1 MRNILAVIFTF
12 CAFVVFG
19 QGLQPQSAVQREG
32 FVIGFGIG
40 GGVISVSDSYQEVAF
55 DKASGGI
62 SFPNLKIGLMLSDRL
77 ALLATF
83 PGMIYEHEGKDRSFE
98 AFIPSLQYWVGDRW
112 WINGGIGLAMD
123 FPAFYEVDDF
133 KDEEWNFGCAVA
145 ASAGYELIQREK
157 FVLDLQTKIHLG
169 RTFLDNDAHRDGV
182 AFTIGLGFNW
192 Y

>member
-1 MRNILAVIFTF
+1 MAVIFTF

-62 SFPNLKIGLMLSDRL
+62 SLPNLKIGLMLSDRL

-123 FPAFYEVDDF
+123 FPALYEVDDF

-169 RTFLDNDAHRDGV
+169 RTFLDNDAYRDGV